1 MRWKE
6 VEGKNIKKHKNIYK
20 LLSFALLLFHSLF
33 FALWTRQFTSILPHS
48 SSLFWVSCFHSWTL
62 LPHIESDIHRRGQS
76 KQLAGAEFGNFIHV
90 LSLVHF
96 YGDRRSLIAR
106 WSFPEAIN
114 LLHSGAVLRFFVC
127 SNRKFQFHNS
137 GQQEWVLWSAFF
149 ITFPC
154 HNYRVPH

>member
-1 MRWKE
+1 MLMVVLHFLSELLNLLKFMSACQLSVFSSRSTDENAVKRSGRKRE
-6 VEGKNIKKHKNIYK
+6 KNIYK

-106 WSFPEAIN
+106 
-114 LLHSGAVLRFFVC
+114 
-127 SNRKFQFHNS
+127 
-137 GQQEWVLWSAFF
+137 
-149 ITFPC
+149 
-154 HNYRVPH
+154 